1 MVTATVSPLPTKPFW
16 LTPDDPRY
24 PARLRARPGIDTLPL
39 GLLGDPA
46 LLDIPL
52 TALLCSQRCPG
63 ELILQAYDL
72 ARGWRDAG
80 RAVVGGFHTSVERD
94 ALHFL
99 LKGTQPV
106 VICLARTLE
115 GARLPKAWH
124 IPLEEG
130 CLLVVSACAA
140 SQRRTVA
147 SLAVERNRLVGALAE
162 RIVVVH
168 ASAGGR
174 LEAACREFIAWGK
187 PVFVLRHP
195 ANVHLVEMGAT
206 WEEDEITTGAG

>member
-1 MVTATVSPLPTKPFW
+1 MVTATASPLPTRPFW

-24 PARLRARPGIDTLPL
+24 PTRLRAYL
-39 GLLGDPA
+39 GADA
-46 LLDIPL
+46 LSALQVWGEVQVLERAPL

-72 ARGWRDAG
+72 ARCWRDAD
-80 RAVVGGFHTSVERD
+80 RAVVGSFHTPVERD

-115 GARLPKAWH
+115 SARLPKAWH

-130 CLLVVSACAA
+130 RLLVVSACADGQKRTTAATSTA
-140 SQRRTVA
+140 STL
-147 SLAVERNRLVGALAE
+147 LAGALAE
-162 RIVVVH
+162 RIVVIH

-174 LEAACREFIAWGK
+174 LEAACREFIDWGK
-187 PVFVLRHP
+187 PVFVLHHP
-195 ANVHLVEMGAT
+195 ANAHLVEMGAT
-206 WEEDEITTGAG
+206 WAEG